1 MCSLLNREAE
11 SRLGFLRGAA
21 RLLAAYP
28 RPSMLADL
36 PNREVA
42 AKADTTV
49 LVLFDGHE
57 MAWAPH
63 RNRWVCLS
71 CSHSSGNLRKRDFA
85 EQPCSGNISA
95 VLACS
100 VGAKASG
107 HEPRYAFAQGSRVP
121 VVCCIRCGC
130 YCEANSN
137 VIGLARKCT
146 IGGPPGSRSGP
157 SKGARY
163 RLGRFLRGLHPLRDI
178 PLDGPYRVL
187 PSDAVWRRPVMAL
200 GARQLEGGT
209 QPGLPVQVA
218 VAEDGP
224 YGDEAGWP
232 SIGDVDVSDP
242 WPEGPPDLM

>member
-1 MCSLLNREAE
+1 MKAHLTKQQSEARGQLELWRGNVVADSTARGRAEAALPPETVCSLLNREAKT
-11 SRLGFLRGAA
+11 RLGFLRGSA

-49 LVLFDGHE
+49 LVLFNGHE

-107 HEPRYAFAQGSRVP
+107 HEPRYAFVQGSNVP
-121 VVCCIRCGC
+121 IVCCIRCGC
-130 YCEANSN
+130 YSKANSN

-146 IGGPPGSRSGP
+146 IGGPPRQP
-157 SKGARY
+157 VGA
-163 RLGRFLRGLHPLRDI
+163 
-178 PLDGPYRVL
+178 
-187 PSDAVWRRPVMAL
+187 
-200 GARQLEGGT
+200 
-209 QPGLPVQVA
+209 
-218 VAEDGP
+218 
-224 YGDEAGWP
+224 
-232 SIGDVDVSDP
+232 
-242 WPEGPPDLM
+242 